1 MVAWAVTVSYH
12 NVDDLGPRTDLS
24 RYLVTVLTE
33 AIPVFACYR
42 KEKNK
47 KKSCI
52 ET

>member
-1 MVAWAVTVSYH
+1 MAWAVTVSYH

-33 AIPVFACYR
+33 AIPVFACYK